1 MSRLRVRVELNRGG
15 VGVPLHKLASV
26 VHEAQRFFDMLAE
39 DVHIATEGGEW
50 LGFDFDNESLNFT
63 AEFVG
68 PVSQEQI
75 QAFYEAFDG
84 TTSLRRATIAQ
95 FTQITDAI
103 GEDELI
109 GFGLYQSDHEP
120 EPAEWRCLSRRDA
133 LRIADEMQLL
143 AGVAGEARSDTHLPA
158 VIDSNAGAKLFK
170 DRTPRAGAL
179 PDRVPDLVR
188 EIESSLSKRI
198 TRIEENMES
207 NTQAIRDLRESSTAT
222 EESFKGLLN
231 AVENFCGQAT
241 RQLERLSPQTVEIP
255 KAIAAPAG
263 AGSAAETVSL
273 TPENASLEK
282 SAVVASDMPVVASA
296 EKPIEMSP
304 EKPSAAAAE
313 KTPTVVPEKA
323 PVTAPLPEVMPMAPE
338 KPRRSW
344 RPILAAAAA
353 IVILAT
359 AGLVWWPRAADS
371 SGQTPVGGT
380 PSSVI
385 ASSEPTPSSQP
396 KLDTTTHST
405 PDSEK
410 PAPIIPAGHVTA
422 KPQTNVPATVPA
434 KAAEVSPAASSVD
447 AAGVAMQ
454 VEIQAD
460 EPSWVMITDKDGR
473 ILIARTLQPNET
485 RTLEIGDNAT
495 LRTGNAGGL
504 HVRLNGKDL
513 GHLGPTGKI
522 RDVQFKSGEFKVTA
536 PDAE

>member
-1 MSRLRVRVELNRGG
+1 
-15 VGVPLHKLASV
+15 V

-68 PVSQEQI
+68 PVSHEQI
-75 QAFYEAFDG
+75 QAFYAAFDG

-95 FTQITDAI
+95 FTQITEAI

-143 AGVAGEARSDTHLPA
+143 AGVAGEARPETHLPA
-158 VIDSNAGAKLFK
+158 VIDSSAGAKLFK

-179 PDRVPDLVR
+179 PDRMPDLVR

-198 TRIEENMES
+198 TRIEENMDS
-207 NTQAIRDLRESSTAT
+207 NTQAIRDLRESSAAT

-241 RQLERLSPQTVEIP
+241 RQLERLLPQTAEIP
-255 KAIAAPAG
+255 KAIAAPMD
-263 AGSAAETVSL
+263 AAPVE
-273 TPENASLEK
+273 A
-282 SAVVASDMPVVASA
+282 APVVQEFSPVAEGA
-296 EKPIEMSP
+296 PPEKPMVAPVDKPAAISP
-304 EKPSAAAAE
+304 EKPAVTLSEKPAGAAAE
-313 KTPTVVPEKA
+313 KTPSIVPEKTPA
-323 PVTAPLPEVMPMAPE
+323 PTPLPEVTPIFPE

-344 RPILAAAAA
+344 RGILAAAAA
-353 IVILAT
+353 IIILAT
-359 AGLVWWPRAADS
+359 AGLVWWPRSADS
-371 SGQTPVGGT
+371 AGQAPVGGT

-385 ASSEPTPSSQP
+385 ASSEPAASPQP
-396 KLDTTTHST
+396 KLDTTASPA
-405 PDSEK
+405 PDSQK
-410 PAPIIPAGHVTA
+410 PSPIVPAGRVIA
-422 KPQTNVPATVPA
+422 RPQPSASSSELN
-434 KAAEVSPAASSVD
+434 KAAEVPRVSSAAD
-447 AAGVAMQ
+447 AAAAAMQ
-454 VEIQAD
+454 VEIEAD
-460 EPSWVMITDKDGR
+460 EPAWVMITDKDGR
-473 ILIARTLQPNET
+473 ILIARTLQANET
-485 RTLEIGDNAT
+485 RTLDIGDNAT

-513 GHLGPTGKI
+513 GHLGPAGKI
-522 RDVQFKSGEFKVTA
+522 RDIQFKSGEFKVTT
-536 PDAE
+536 PDAG

>member
-75 QAFYEAFDG
+75 QAFYAAFDG

-95 FTQITDAI
+95 FTQITEAI

-143 AGVAGEARSDTHLPA
+143 ASVAGEARPETHLPA
-158 VIDSNAGAKLFK
+158 VIDSSSGAKFFK
-170 DRTPRAGAL
+170 DRTPRVGAL
-179 PDRVPDLVR
+179 PDRMPDLVR

-207 NTQAIRDLRESSTAT
+207 NTQAIKDLRESSAAT

-255 KAIAAPAG
+255 KAIAAPVHATPV
-263 AGSAAETVSL
+263 AEQS
-273 TPENASLEK
+273 S
-282 SAVVASDMPVVASA
+282 PVVERA
-296 EKPIEMSP
+296 SP
-304 EKPSAAAAE
+304 EKPLVASADKPAAISPEKPVVTLPEKLAAVAAE
-313 KTPTVVPEKA
+313 KIPSTVPEK
-323 PVTAPLPEVMPMAPE
+323 TATPTPPPEVKPIFPE
-338 KPRRSW
+338 KPRRGW
-344 RPILAAAAA
+344 RGILVAAAA
-353 IVILAT
+353 IVVLAT
-359 AGLVWWPRAADS
+359 AGLVWWPRSTDS
-371 SGQTPVGGT
+371 AGQAQVGGT

-385 ASSEPTPSSQP
+385 ASSQPAVSPQP
-396 KLDTTTHST
+396 KLDTTASPT
-405 PDSEK
+405 PDSQK
-410 PAPIIPAGHVTA
+410 PSPIVPAGRVVA
-422 KPQTNVPATVPA
+422 RPQRSAPATEVPPVSSSA
-434 KAAEVSPAASSVD
+434 DTAA
-447 AAGVAMQ
+447 VAMQ
-454 VEIQAD
+454 VEIEAD
-460 EPSWVMITDKDGR
+460 EPAWVMITDKDGR
-473 ILIARTLQPNET
+473 ILIARTLQSNET
-485 RTLEIGDNAT
+485 RTLDIGDNAT

-513 GHLGPTGKI
+513 GRLGPAGKI
-522 RDVQFKSGEFKVTA
+522 RDIQFKSGEFKVMT
-536 PDAE
+536 PDAD